1 MPKPRLFICGDSFVD
16 WDIPT
21 YHWTDYLKEHYDVI
35 ILGERGSDN
44 ISIIFQLGNLPQ
56 YKDGDRIIMYWS
68 DPSRIQEI
76 YRGKTNPR
84 IQGRW
89 RSNSELIEKDRIP
102 MIEKMKV
109 DRAIGWEGDILNNEI
124 KFIKKLKELL
134 FQYNPIYVTWNKS
147 FYNRTKEF
155 TNLIEV
161 TSLEEEGMGEVS
173 WDLHPGINGCY
184 DIYKILLD
192 KLGNTD
198 TPQSIKTKTD
208 LL

>member
-1 MPKPRLFICGDSFVD
+1 MHKPRLFICGDSFVD

-68 DPSRIQEI
+68 DPSRIQKLYWGEHKPK
-76 YRGKTNPR
+76 RK
-84 IQGRW
+84 GRW
-89 RSNSELIEKDRIP
+89 WDYSHLFEKDRIP
-102 MIEKMKV
+102 TLEKMKV
-109 DRAIGWEGDILNNEI
+109 DRTIGWETNGLNNEI

-134 FQYNPIYVTWNKS
+134 INYSPIFITWNSS
-147 FYNRTKEF
+147 FYKQTNQF
-155 TNLIEV
+155 TDLV
-161 TSLEEEGMGEVS
+161 KVSTLEDEGGGGETNGD
-173 WDLHPGINGCY
+173 WHPGKKGCY
-184 DIYKILLD
+184 HIYKILLN
-192 KLGNTD
+192 KLGNEV
-198 TPQSIKTKTD
+198 PQPIKTD